1 MQITYTLN
9 GETIFDVTG
18 GYVLKRLGRDL
29 SVFSLLLIIIL
40 LNKENIS
47 DGQLNAFKSIAN
59 TISL

>member
-9 GETIFDVTG
+9 GETIFDVTE

-29 SVFSLLLIIIL
+29 SVFSLLLIVIL

>member
-9 GETIFDVTG
+9 KETIFDVTG

-40 LNKENIS
+40 ASKENSSSERIT
-47 DGQLNAFKSIAN
+47 AFKSITN